1 MLIARI
7 LLTLTLVMSGAVV
20 ATLAQSNWP
29 QFRGLGG
36 GVIADTAA
44 VPESWGPDENIAW
57 RIDIPGR
64 AWSSPIV
71 WEEHVFVLTVM
82 PASSDDSLLQPVQ
95 PTETYRARSLG
106 GSMTGADIVKPT
118 DNLEWVLF
126 DVDFDTGDVRW
137 RQTLHTAVPSM
148 PTHSKSTFASET
160 PVTDGDRVYVFLA
173 DIGLYAFD
181 FSGNE
186 VWSVDLEWVPRKDW
200 GAASSPILHD
210 GRLYVVNDSE
220 AESYVAA
227 YDAESGQELWRIAR
241 EEGTNWSTPF
251 VWENDVRAELIT
263 TGTGGVRSYSLDGD
277 LLWELHGMSSL
288 VIPTPFSAHDL
299 LFINSGYIAD
309 SNRPVYAIRAGAS
322 GDITLGEGS
331 TSNDYIVWSHPQLG
345 SYNPSSLV
353 YGDYHYTLLDR
364 GILMCYDART
374 GEEVYPR
381 QRVTAGTL
389 FTASPWAYNGKIF
402 ALSEDGDTYVIRAG
416 SEFEVLGRNSLDEMT
431 LATPAFARGSIF
443 LRTASKLYRI
453 SAD

>member
-7 LLTLTLVMSGAVV
+7 LLTFTIVMSGAVV
-20 ATLAQSNWP
+20 STLAQSNWP

-36 GVIADTAA
+36 GVIADTEA

-57 RIDIPGR
+57 KIDIPGR

-82 PASSDDSLLQPVQ
+82 PASSEDSLLQPVQ

-200 GAASSPILHD
+200 GAASSPILHE

-288 VIPTPFSAHDL
+288 VIPTPFAAHDL

-322 GDITLGEGS
+322 DDITLGEGS

>member
-1 MLIARI
+1 
-7 LLTLTLVMSGAVV
+7 
-20 ATLAQSNWP
+20 
-29 QFRGLGG
+29 
-36 GVIADTAA
+36 
-44 VPESWGPDENIAW
+44 
-57 RIDIPGR
+57 
-64 AWSSPIV
+64 
-71 WEEHVFVLTVM
+71 
-82 PASSDDSLLQPVQ
+82 
-95 PTETYRARSLG
+95 
-106 GSMTGADIVKPT
+106 MTGADIVTPT

-126 DVDFDTGDVRW
+126 SVDFETGDERW

-160 PVTDGDRVYVFLA
+160 PVTDGERVYVFLG

-220 AESYVAA
+220 AQSYVAA
-227 YDAESGQELWRIAR
+227 YDAESGQEVWRTAR

-251 VWENDVRAELIT
+251 VWENDVRSELIT

-288 VIPTPFSAHDL
+288 VIPTPFTAHDL

-309 SNRPVYAIRAGAS
+309 STRPVYAVRAGAS

-374 GEEVYPR
+374 GQEVYPR

-402 ALSEDGDTYVIRAG
+402 ALSEDGDTYVIKAG

-431 LATPAFARGSIF
+431 LATPAIARGSIF

>member
-1 MLIARI
+1 MLSARI
-7 LLTLTLVMSGAVV
+7 FLTLTIVMSGAVV

-36 GVIADTAA
+36 GVIADAVA

-57 RIDIPGR
+57 KIDIPGR

-71 WEEHVFVLTVM
+71 WGEHVFVLTVM
-82 PASSDDSLLQPVQ
+82 PGGTDDSSLQPVR

-118 DNLEWVLF
+118 ENLEWVLY
-126 DVDFDTGDVRW
+126 DVDFDTGDTRW
-137 RQTLHTAVPSM
+137 RQTLHTAIPSM
-148 PTHSKSTFASET
+148 PTHQKSTFASET
-160 PVTDGDRVYVFLA
+160 PVTDGARVYVYLA

-181 FSGNE
+181 FFGNE

-227 YDAESGQELWRIAR
+227 YDAESGQELWRVAR

-251 VWENDVRAELIT
+251 VWENDVHAELIT

-288 VIPTPFSAHDL
+288 VIPTPFAAHDL

-309 SNRPVYAIRAGAS
+309 SNRPVYAVRAGAS

-331 TSNDYIVWSHPQLG
+331 TSNDYIVWSHSQLG

-374 GEEVYPR
+374 GQEVYPR
-381 QRVTAGTL
+381 RRVTAGTL

>member
-1 MLIARI
+1 M
-7 LLTLTLVMSGAVV
+7 
-20 ATLAQSNWP
+20 
-29 QFRGLGG
+29 
-36 GVIADTAA
+36 
-44 VPESWGPDENIAW
+44 PETWGPDENIAW

-82 PASSDDSLLQPVQ
+82 PASGDDSPLQPVQ

-106 GSMTGADIVKPT
+106 GSMTGADIVTPT

-126 DVDFDTGDVRW
+126 SVDFETGDERW

-160 PVTDGDRVYVFLA
+160 PVTDGERVYVFLG

-220 AESYVAA
+220 AQSYVAA
-227 YDAESGQELWRIAR
+227 YDAESGQEVWRTAR

-251 VWENDVRAELIT
+251 VWENDVRSELIT

-288 VIPTPFSAHDL
+288 VIPTPFTAHDL

-309 SNRPVYAIRAGAS
+309 STRPVYAVRAGAS

-374 GEEVYPR
+374 GQEVYPR

-402 ALSEDGDTYVIRAG
+402 ALSEDGDTYVIKAG

-431 LATPAFARGSIF
+431 LATPAIARGSIF

>member
-1 MLIARI
+1 
-7 LLTLTLVMSGAVV
+7 MSGAVV

-36 GVIADTAA
+36 GVLADIAA

-82 PASSDDSLLQPVQ
+82 PSSSDDSLLQPLQ

-106 GSMTGADIVKPT
+106 GSMTGADIVKPI

-126 DVDFDTGDVRW
+126 DVDFDSGDVRW

-148 PTHSKSTFASET
+148 PTHSKNTFASET

-220 AESYVAA
+220 AKSYVAA
-227 YDAESGQELWRIAR
+227 YDAESGQELWRVAR

-251 VWENDVRAELIT
+251 VWENDIRAELIT

-277 LLWELHGMSSL
+277 LLWKLHGMSSL
-288 VIPTPFSAHDL
+288 VIPTPFAAHDL

-309 SNRPVYAIRAGAS
+309 SNRPVYAVRAGAS

-374 GEEVYPR
+374 GQEVYPR

>member
-1 MLIARI
+1 LILRI
-7 LLTLTLVMSGAVV
+7 VLTLTIVIGVAGA
-20 ATLAQSNWP
+20 APLAQSNWP
-29 QFRGLGG
+29 QFRGLDG

-71 WEEHVFVLTVM
+71 WEEHVFVLTVI
-82 PASSDDSLLQPVQ
+82 PASSDDSPLQPVQ

-106 GSMTGADIVKPT
+106 GSMTGNDTVKPT
-118 DNLEWVLF
+118 DSLEWVLF

-181 FSGNE
+181 FAGNE
-186 VWSVDLEWVPRKDW
+186 VWSVDLEWVPRRDW

-220 AESYVAA
+220 AESYAAA
-227 YDAESGQELWRIAR
+227 YDAENGQELWRVVR

-288 VIPTPFSAHDL
+288 VIPTPFAAHDL

-309 SNRPVYAIRAGAS
+309 STRPVYAVRAGAS

-331 TSNDYIVWSHPQLG
+331 TSNDFIVWSHPQLG

-374 GEEVYPR
+374 GQEVYPR

-402 ALSEDGDTYVIRAG
+402 ALSEDGDTYVIKAG
-416 SEFEVLGRNSLDEMT
+416 SSFEVLGRNSLDEMT

>member
-36 GVIADTAA
+36 GVLADIAA

-82 PASSDDSLLQPVQ
+82 PASSDDSILQPVQ

-126 DVDFDTGDVRW
+126 DVDFDTGDERW

-181 FSGNE
+181 FFGNE

-277 LLWELHGMSSL
+277 LLWKLHGMSSL
-288 VIPTPFSAHDL
+288 VIPTPFAAHDL

-309 SNRPVYAIRAGAS
+309 SNRPVYAVRAGAS

-374 GEEVYPR
+374 GQEVYPR

>member
-1 MLIARI
+1 MTIVIGVA
-7 LLTLTLVMSGAVV
+7 GA
-20 ATLAQSNWP
+20 APLAQSNWP
-29 QFRGLGG
+29 QFRGLDG

-71 WEEHVFVLTVM
+71 WEEHVFVLTVI
-82 PASSDDSLLQPVQ
+82 PASSDDSPLQPVQ

-106 GSMTGADIVKPT
+106 GSMTGNDTVKPT
-118 DNLEWVLF
+118 DSLEWVLF

-181 FSGNE
+181 FAGNE
-186 VWSVDLEWVPRKDW
+186 VWSVDLEWVPRRDW

-220 AESYVAA
+220 AESYAAA
-227 YDAESGQELWRIAR
+227 YDAENGQELWRVGR
-241 EEGTNWSTPF
+241 EEGTSWSTPF

-288 VIPTPFSAHDL
+288 VIPTPFAAHDL

-309 SNRPVYAIRAGAS
+309 STRPVYAVRAGAS

-331 TSNDYIVWSHPQLG
+331 TSNDFIVWSHPQLG

-374 GEEVYPR
+374 GQEVYPR

-402 ALSEDGDTYVIRAG
+402 ALSEDGDTYVIKAG
-416 SEFEVLGRNSLDEMT
+416 SSFEVLGRNSLDEMT